1 MNVNGLSLTDLL
13 AMAGEPSL
21 YSPPINPYTSCG
33 CDECVVA
40 DELAATK
47 SSDPD
52 VTWHF
57 DLAMLDRVTERLG
70 ITLPIYFGKLVDD
83 YPVQER
89 GDIETFGASKVCEG
103 AHIVLLHPW
112 MLEHLHTQANQT
124 LCHELTHCMQFEQEG
139 DPKQQAENYQRAT
152 REVGYYDNPY
162 EVEARHYGETLAA
175 EFQVVVR

>member
-13 AMAGEPSL
+13 AMASEPSL
-21 YSPPINPYTSCG
+21 YSPPTNSYTSCG
-33 CDECVVA
+33 CDMCIVA
-40 DELAATK
+40 DELAANK

-52 VTWHF
+52 VTRHF

-83 YPVQER
+83 YPVHEHS
-89 GDIETFGASKVCEG
+89 DIAMFGASKVREG

-112 MLEHLHTQANQT
+112 MLEHLHTEANQT
-124 LCHELTHCMQFEQEG
+124 LCHELTHCMQSEQEG
-139 DPKQQAENYQRAT
+139 VKENDTNYQRAT
-152 REVGYYDNPY
+152 REVGYWDNPY